1 MAIQLWYRVENLS
14 TSAKSLVASGIA
26 TAISSA
32 QYEGKGA
39 AKKGG
44 TRLA

>member
-14 TSAKSLVASGIA
+14 TSAKSLAAPGIA
-26 TAISSA
+26 TAIPFA
-32 QYEGKGA
+32 QYEGKDA